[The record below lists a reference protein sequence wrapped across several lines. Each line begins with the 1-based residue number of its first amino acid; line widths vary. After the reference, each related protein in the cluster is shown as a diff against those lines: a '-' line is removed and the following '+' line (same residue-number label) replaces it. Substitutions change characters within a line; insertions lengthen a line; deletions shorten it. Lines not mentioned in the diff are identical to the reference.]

1 LYSFFVKHIYF
12 FPVNGFYSN
21 FHNSVSFMLGMKNK
35 SIKLLAIPGSLR
47 EKSSS
52 NVIMYAAAHLLPE
65 NVEIEFYEGIST
77 LPHFNDSDEAPESIV
92 NLRDRIAKAD
102 GILIC
107 TPEYAFGV
115 PGSLKNA
122 IDWTVGS
129 GELTNKPVAV
139 VTAASG
145 GDKAHAALLLI
156 LSALSSNVN
165 AEATLLIP
173 FIRTKVK
180 NGEIVDREV
189 LKQLKNV
196 ISSLVQTIKTSS
208 NQV

>member
-1 LYSFFVKHIYF
+1 
-12 FPVNGFYSN
+12 
-21 FHNSVSFMLGMKNK
+21 MKNK
-35 SIKLLAIPGSLR
+35 PIKILAIPGSLR
-47 EKSSS
+47 ERSSS
-52 NVIMYAAAHLLPE
+52 NVVMYAAAHLLPE
-65 NVEIEFYEGIST
+65 NVKIEFYEGVST
-77 LPHFNDSDEAPESIV
+77 LPHFNDSDEVPESIT
-92 NLRDRIAKAD
+92 NLRSRLAEAD

-122 IDWTVGS
+122 LDWTVGS

-165 AEATLLIP
+165 SEATLLIP

-180 NGEIVDREV
+180 NGEIVDPEV
-189 LKQLKNV
+189 LKQLKHV
-196 ISSLVQTIKTSS
+196 IFSLVQTIEESS
-208 NQV
+208 NHVV